1 MEQEKI
7 GKFILQ
13 LRKEKNMTQKE
24 LAEKLGV
31 TDRAI
36 SKWENGRGMPELSLM
51 KALCDELGISVN
63 ELLSGE
69 KIESENY
76 QEKFEENIINTIEYT
91 NKKVVHKNFVFLG
104 IIGAVVFVAVA
115 LAALYG
121 IDMSRMHNNEPVLF
135 STWGYC
141 YTPPLDI
148 DDAEIDMAVKNY
160 IVEMG
165 DAAPMHHEGEKTFAS
180 IRTFLLE
187 EKEAKK
193 LYYVYAWVVDGKFYL
208 ENDVVKQGSASSIPY
223 VFVVEKIDEKYVVT
237 DSRIPRDGSYYAKDM
252 KNMFPSSVRSDME
265 RMQVEGTIEK
275 MILEVEEKANL
286 YFYK

>member
-1 MEQEKI
+1 MEQDKI

-51 KALCDELGISVN
+51 KSLCDELGISVN

-69 KIESENY
+69 KIEKEDY
-76 QEKFEENIINTIEYT
+76 QERFEENILNTIEYT
-91 NKKVVHKNFVFLG
+91 SKKVERKTHVLQS
-104 IIGAVVFVAVA
+104 IIGVVTIIAVGFLALFV
-115 LAALYG
+115 
-121 IDMSRMHNNEPVLF
+121 IDMSRMQKNEPVLF

-141 YTPPLDI
+141 YTPALNI
-148 DDAEIDMAVKNY
+148 DDGAIDVAVRNY

-165 DAAPMHHEGEKTFAS
+165 DAATKHHDGEKTFACV
-180 IRTFLLE
+180 RTFLLE
-187 EKEAKK
+187 EREAER
-193 LYYVYAWVVDGKFYL
+193 LYYVYAWVVEGRYYL
-208 ENDVVKQGSASSIPY
+208 ENDEVKQDSGSSIPY
-223 VFVVEKIDEKYVVT
+223 VFVVEKIDDEHIVT

-252 KNMFPSSVRSDME
+252 KNMFPYEVRKNME
-265 RMQVEGTIEK
+265 QIQIDGTIER
-275 MILEVEEKANL
+275 MILEVEEKAYL
-286 YFYK
+286 YFLK

>member
-1 MEQEKI
+1 MEQDKI

-51 KALCDELGISVN
+51 KSLCDELGVSVN

-69 KIESENY
+69 KIEKEDY
-76 QEKFEENIINTIEYT
+76 QERLEENILNTIEYT
-91 NKKVVHKNFVFLG
+91 SKKVERKTHVLQS
-104 IIGAVVFVAVA
+104 IIGVVTIIAVGFLALFV
-115 LAALYG
+115 
-121 IDMSRMHNNEPVLF
+121 IDMSRMQKNEPVLF

-141 YTPPLDI
+141 YTPALNI
-148 DDAEIDMAVKNY
+148 DDGAIDVAVRNY
-160 IVEMG
+160 IEEMG
-165 DAAPMHHEGEKTFAS
+165 DAATKHHDGEKTFACV
-180 IRTFLLE
+180 RTFLLE
-187 EKEAKK
+187 EREAER
-193 LYYVYAWVVDGKFYL
+193 LYYVYAWVVEGRYYL
-208 ENDVVKQGSASSIPY
+208 ENDEVKQDSGSSIPY
-223 VFVVEKIDEKYVVT
+223 VFVVEKIDDEHIVT

-252 KNMFPSSVRSDME
+252 KNMFPYEVRKDME
-265 RMQVEGTIEK
+265 QIQIDGTIER

-286 YFYK
+286 YFLK

>member
-13 LRKEKNMTQKE
+13 LRKEKGMTQKE

-69 KIESENY
+69 KIESEKY

-91 NKKVVHKNFVFLG
+91 NKKAAHKNLVFLCIVG
-104 IIGAVVFVAVA
+104 IVLFALVAFGS
-115 LAALYG
+115 LFG
-121 IDMSRMHNNEPVLF
+121 IDMSRMHRNEPVLF

-141 YTPPLDI
+141 YTPPINI
-148 DDAEIDMAVKNY
+148 DDAAIDMAVKNY
-160 IVEMG
+160 VVEMG
-165 DAAPMHHEGEKTFAS
+165 DAAPKHHDGEKTFAC

-187 EKEAKK
+187 ERDAEK
-193 LYYVYAWVVDGKFYL
+193 LYYVYAWVVEGRYYL
-208 ENDVVKQGSASSIPY
+208 EDEKIKQDSGYSIPF
-223 VFVVEKIDEKYVVT
+223 VFVVEKIDEEYVVT
-237 DSRIPRDGSYYAKDM
+237 DSRIPRDGSYYEKDM
-252 KNMFPSSVRSDME
+252 KNMFPLSVRHDME
-265 RMQVEGTIEK
+265 QMQLDGSIEK
-275 MILEVEEKANL
+275 MILEVEEKASL
-286 YFYK
+286 YFHK

>member
-13 LRKEKNMTQKE
+13 LRKEKGMTQKQ

-69 KIESENY
+69 KIEKEDY
-76 QEKFEENIINTIEYT
+76 QEKLEENILNTIEYT
-91 NKKVVHKNFVFLG
+91 SKNVERKNCVVQFIFGVLIILVVGIGLLFV
-104 IIGAVVFVAVA
+104 
-115 LAALYG
+115 
-121 IDMSRMHNNEPVLF
+121 IDMSRMQRNEPVLF

-141 YTPPLDI
+141 YTPPINI
-148 DDAEIDMAVKNY
+148 DDKAIDMAVKKY

-165 DAAPMHHEGEKTFAS
+165 ETAPMHHDGEKTFAC

-187 EKEAKK
+187 EKEAEK
-193 LYYVYAWVVDGKFYL
+193 LYYVYAWVVEGRYYL
-208 ENDVVKQGSASSIPY
+208 ENEEIKQDSGSSIPY
-223 VFVVEKIDEKYVVT
+223 VFVVENIDDEYMVT

-252 KNMFPSSVRSDME
+252 KNMFPLSVRHDME
-265 RMQVEGTIEK
+265 QIQLDGTID
-275 MILEVEEKANL
+275 MMLLEVEEKAKL
-286 YFYK
+286 YFHK

>member
-69 KIESENY
+69 KIESEDY

-91 NKKVVHKNFVFLG
+91 SKKVVHKNIVVLSIVGTVIFAMVGLG
-104 IIGAVVFVAVA
+104 A
-115 LAALYG
+115 LFG
-121 IDMSRMHNNEPVLF
+121 IDMMRMHNNQPVLF

-141 YTPPLDI
+141 YTAPINI
-148 DDAEIDMAVKNY
+148 DHTAIDKAVKDY
-160 IVEMG
+160 IVQMG
-165 DAAPMHHEGEKTFAS
+165 DKAPVHYESEKTFAC

-187 EKEAKK
+187 EKEAEK
-193 LYYVYAWVVDGKFYL
+193 LYYVYAWVVEGRYYL
-208 ENDVVKQGSASSIPY
+208 ENEEVKQDSGSSIPY
-223 VFVVEKIDEKYVVT
+223 VFVVEKIDDTHVVT
-237 DSRIPRDGSYYAKDM
+237 DSRIPRDGSYYEKDM
-252 KNMFPSSVRSDME
+252 KNMFPLSVRNDME
-265 RMQVEGTIEK
+265 EMQVDGSIEK
-275 MILEVEEKANL
+275 MLLEVEEKANL
-286 YFYK
+286 YFHK

>member
-7 GKFILQ
+7 GKFIQQ
-13 LRKEKNMTQKE
+13 LRKEKNMTQRE

-69 KIESENY
+69 KIARENY
-76 QEKFEENIINTIEYT
+76 QEKFEENILNTIEYT
-91 NKKVVHKNFVFLG
+91 NKKVSHKTLVFLC
-104 IIGAVVFVAVA
+104 IIGAVIFVMVTFGA
-115 LAALYG
+115 LFG
-121 IDMSRMHNNEPVLF
+121 IDMFRMHRNEPVLF

-141 YTPPLDI
+141 YTPAINI
-148 DDAEIDMAVKNY
+148 DDAAIDMAVKNY
-160 IVEMG
+160 IIEMG
-165 DAAPMHHEGEKTFAS
+165 DAALMHHHGEKTFAC
-180 IRTFLLE
+180 IRTLLLE
-187 EKEAKK
+187 EKEAEK
-193 LYYVYAWVVDGKFYL
+193 LYYVYAWVVDGRYYL
-208 ENDVVKQGSASSIPY
+208 ENEEIKRDSGSSIPY
-223 VFVVEKIDEKYVVT
+223 VFVVEKTDDEYEVK

-252 KNMFPSSVRSDME
+252 KNMFPLSVRNDME
-265 RMQVEGTIEK
+265 RMQMDGTIEK

-286 YFYK
+286 YFHK

>member
-69 KIESENY
+69 KIEKVDY
-76 QEKFEENIINTIEYT
+76 QEKLEENILNTIEYT
-91 NKKVVHKNFVFLG
+91 SKKVERKTHVLQCIMGVVIILAVGLFALFV
-104 IIGAVVFVAVA
+104 
-115 LAALYG
+115 
-121 IDMSRMHNNEPVLF
+121 IDMTRIQRNEPVLF
-135 STWGYC
+135 STWGYS
-141 YTPPLDI
+141 YTPAINI
-148 DDAEIDMAVKNY
+148 DDAAIDVAVKNY

-165 DAAPMHHEGEKTFAS
+165 DAATKHHDGEKTFACV
-180 IRTFLLE
+180 RTFLLE
-187 EKEAKK
+187 EKEAEKR
-193 LYYVYAWVVDGKFYL
+193 YYVYAWVVDGRYYL
-208 ENDVVKQGSASSIPY
+208 ENGEVKQDSASSMPY
-223 VFVVEKIDEKYVVT
+223 VFVVEKIDDEYMVT

-252 KNMFPSSVRSDME
+252 KNMFPLSVRRDME
-265 RMQVEGTIEK
+265 QMQLDGSLER

-286 YFYK
+286 YFLK

>member
-69 KIESENY
+69 KIEKVDY
-76 QEKFEENIINTIEYT
+76 QEKLEENILNTIEYT
-91 NKKVVHKNFVFLG
+91 SKKVERKTHVFQCIMGVVIILAVGLFALFV
-104 IIGAVVFVAVA
+104 
-115 LAALYG
+115 
-121 IDMSRMHNNEPVLF
+121 IDMTRIQRNEPVLF

-141 YTPPLDI
+141 YTPAINI
-148 DDAEIDMAVKNY
+148 DDAAIDVAVKNY

-165 DAAPMHHEGEKTFAS
+165 DAATKHHDGEKTFACV
-180 IRTFLLE
+180 RTFLLE
-187 EKEAKK
+187 EKEAEKR
-193 LYYVYAWVVDGKFYL
+193 YYVYAWVVDGRYYL
-208 ENDVVKQGSASSIPY
+208 ENGEVKQDSASSMPY
-223 VFVVEKIDEKYVVT
+223 VFVVEKIDDEYMVT

-252 KNMFPSSVRSDME
+252 KNMFPLSVRRDME
-265 RMQVEGTIEK
+265 QMQLDGSLER
-275 MILEVEEKANL
+275 MILEVEEKADL
-286 YFYK
+286 YFLK

>member
-69 KIESENY
+69 KIESEDY
-76 QEKFEENIINTIEYT
+76 QEKFEENIINTIEYA
-91 NKKVVHKNFVFLG
+91 NKKTVHKNTVVLSIVGTVIFVM
-104 IIGAVVFVAVA
+104 VA
-115 LAALYG
+115 LGALFG
-121 IDMSRMHNNEPVLF
+121 IDMMRMHNNQPVLF

-141 YTPPLDI
+141 YTPPINI
-148 DDAEIDMAVKNY
+148 DHTAIDKAVKDY
-160 IVEMG
+160 IVQMG
-165 DAAPMHHEGEKTFAS
+165 DEAPVHYEGEKTFAC

-187 EKEAKK
+187 EKEAEK
-193 LYYVYAWVVDGKFYL
+193 LYYVYAWVVEGRYYL
-208 ENDVVKQGSASSIPY
+208 ENEEVKQDSGSSIPY
-223 VFVVEKIDEKYVVT
+223 VFVVEKIDDTYVVT
-237 DSRIPRDGSYYAKDM
+237 DSRIPRDGSYYEKDM
-252 KNMFPSSVRSDME
+252 KNMFPLSVRNDME
-265 RMQVEGTIEK
+265 EMQVDGSIEK
-275 MILEVEEKANL
+275 MLLEVEEKANL
-286 YFYK
+286 YFHK

>member
-13 LRKEKNMTQKE
+13 LRKEKGMTQKQ

-51 KALCDELGISVN
+51 KTLCDELGISVN

-69 KIESENY
+69 KIEKEDY
-76 QEKFEENIINTIEYT
+76 QEKLEENILNTIEYT
-91 NKKVVHKNFVFLG
+91 SKNVERKNCVVQFIFGVLIILVVGIGLLFV
-104 IIGAVVFVAVA
+104 
-115 LAALYG
+115 
-121 IDMSRMHNNEPVLF
+121 IDMSRMQRNEPVLF

-141 YTPPLDI
+141 YTPPINI
-148 DDAEIDMAVKNY
+148 DDKAIDMAVKKY

-165 DAAPMHHEGEKTFAS
+165 DTAPMHYDGEKTFAC

-187 EKEAKK
+187 EKEAEK
-193 LYYVYAWVVDGKFYL
+193 LYYVYAWVVEGRYYL
-208 ENDVVKQGSASSIPY
+208 ENEEIKQDSGSSIPY
-223 VFVVEKIDEKYVVT
+223 VFVVENIDDEYMVT

-252 KNMFPSSVRSDME
+252 KNMFPLSVRHDME
-265 RMQVEGTIEK
+265 QIQLDGTID
-275 MILEVEEKANL
+275 MMLLEVEEKANL
-286 YFYK
+286 YFHK